1 MTITANRRQLLAAAS
16 GFGTILCAPA
26 IVRAQTGRQVNLYT
40 ARHYGTDD
48 AFYAAFRAS
57 TGITVNRV
65 EAGADA
71 LIQRISAEGT
81 NSPVDVFIT
90 VDAGNLERAR
100 AANLFQPV
108 NSEAIRARVPA
119 HLRDPEGHWFGFTT
133 RARVIMY
140 HKDRVR
146 PEQLSTYEDL
156 ADPKWKGRLLI
167 RSSTNIYN
175 QSLTGSVLAARGEAA
190 TEAWARGI
198 AANMARPPRGGDSD
212 QFRAVFAGEGDLAV
226 ANTYYLGNLLR
237 ENKTEDQGLIQKIG
251 VFFPNQGDRGT
262 HVNLSGAGMA
272 RHSRNKD
279 AALAFLEYLAS
290 DAAQR
295 HFADTNSEYPVVG
308 TVPAPQRIGAWGN
321 FKQDQ
326 LNAATFA
333 KNNAAALQLMDR
345 TGWK

>member
-1 MTITANRRQLLAAAS
+1 MSFITNRRQFLTASAGFAAALAA
-16 GFGTILCAPA
+16 PHV
-26 IVRAQTGRQVNLYT
+26 VRAQADRQVNLYT

-48 AFYAAFRAS
+48 AFYAAFKDA

-71 LIQRISAEGT
+71 LIQRIAAEGA

-119 HLRDPEGHWFGFTT
+119 NLRDPDGNWFGFTT

-156 ADPKWKGRLLI
+156 ADPKWKGKLLI

-190 TEAWARGI
+190 TEVWARGI
-198 AANMARPPRGGDSD
+198 AANLARPPRGGDTD
-212 QFRAVFAGEGDLAV
+212 QIRAAFAGEGDLAV
-226 ANTYYLGNLLR
+226 SNTYYLGNLLR
-237 ENKTEDQGLIQKIG
+237 ENRPDDQPLLQKIG

-272 RHSRNKD
+272 RHAKNKD

-295 HFADTNSEYPVVG
+295 HFAETNSEYPAVG
-308 TVPAPQRIGAWGN
+308 NVPAPQRIAAWGT
-321 FKQDQ
+321 FRQDP

-333 KNNAAALQLMDR
+333 RNNAAALQIMDR
-345 TGWK
+345 AGWR

>member
-1 MTITANRRQLLAAAS
+1 MPLIANRRQFLATGAGLGAALAMPS
-16 GFGTILCAPA
+16 
-26 IVRAQTGRQVNLYT
+26 IVRAQTDRQVNLYT
-40 ARHYGTDD
+40 ARHYGSDE
-48 AFYAAFRAS
+48 AFYAAFKAA

-71 LIQRISAEGT
+71 LIQRIVAEGA

-108 NSEAIRARVPA
+108 ASEAIRARVPA
-119 HLRDPEGHWFGFTT
+119 HLRDPDGNWFGFTT

-140 HKDRVR
+140 HKDRIK

-156 ADPKWKGRLLI
+156 ADQKWKGKLLI

-175 QSLTGSVLAARGEAA
+175 QSLTGSVLAARGETA

-198 AANMARPPRGGDSD
+198 AANFARPPRGGDTD
-212 QFRAVFAGEGDLAV
+212 QIRAVFAGEGDLAV
-226 ANTYYLGNLLR
+226 SNTYYLGNLLR
-237 ENKTEDQGLIQKIG
+237 ENKPEDQALLQKIG
-251 VFFPNQGDRGT
+251 VFFPNSGDRGT

-272 RHSRNKD
+272 RHARNKD
-279 AALAFLEYLAS
+279 AALALLEYLAS

-295 HFADTNSEYPVVG
+295 HFAETNSEYPVVVG
-308 TVPAPQRIGAWGN
+308 VPAPQRIAAWGG
-321 FKQDQ
+321 FRQDQ

-333 KNNAAALQLMDR
+333 KNNSAALQIMDR
-345 TGWK
+345 AGWK

>member
-1 MTITANRRQLLAAAS
+1 MTMIANRRQFLAASA
-16 GFGTILCAPA
+16 GLGAYIAAPA
-26 IVRAQTGRQVNLYT
+26 IVRAQTDRQVNLYT

-48 AFYAAFRAS
+48 AFYAAFKAA

-71 LIQRISAEGT
+71 LIQRISAEGA

-100 AANLFQPV
+100 ATNLFQPV

-119 HLRDPEGHWFGFTT
+119 HLRDPDGNWFGFTT

-156 ADPKWKGRLLI
+156 ADPKWKGKVLI

-190 TEAWARGI
+190 TEVWARGI
-198 AANMARPPRGGDSD
+198 AANLARAPRGGDTD
-212 QFRAVFAGEGDLAV
+212 QFRAAFAGEGDLAIS
-226 ANTYYLGNLLR
+226 NTYYLGNLLR
-237 ENKTEDQGLIQKIG
+237 ENKPEDQPLLQKMG
-251 VFFPNQGDRGT
+251 VFFPNQSDRGA

-272 RHSRNKD
+272 RHAKNKD
-279 AALAFLEYLAS
+279 AALAFLEYLSS

-295 HFADTNSEYPVVG
+295 HFAETNSEYPVVA
-308 TVPAPQRIGAWGN
+308 TVPAPQRIAAWGS

-326 LNAATFA
+326 LNAATYA
-333 KNNAAALQLMDR
+333 KNNAAALQIMDR
-345 TGWK
+345 AGWK

>member
-1 MTITANRRQLLAAAS
+1 MTIIANRRQFLAASA
-16 GFGTILCAPA
+16 GFGATLAAPA
-26 IVRAQTGRQVNLYT
+26 IVRAQAGRQVNLYT
-40 ARHYGTDD
+40 ARHYGSDD
-48 AFYAAFRAS
+48 AFYAAFKAAS
-57 TGITVNRV
+57 GITVNRV

-71 LIQRISAEGT
+71 LIQRIAAEGAS
-81 NSPVDVFIT
+81 SPVDVFIT

-119 HLRDPEGHWFGFTT
+119 NLRDPDGNWFGFTT

-156 ADPKWKGRLLI
+156 ADQKWKGKVLV

-175 QSLTGSVLAARGEAA
+175 QSLTGAVLAARGEAA

-198 AANMARPPRGGDSD
+198 AANMARPPRGGDTD
-212 QFRAVFAGEGDLAV
+212 QIRAMFAGEGELAI

-237 ENKTEDQGLIQKIG
+237 ENKPDDQALLQKVG
-251 VFFPNQGDRGT
+251 VFFPNQNDRGT

-272 RHSRNKD
+272 RHAKNKD
-279 AALAFLEYLAS
+279 EALALLEFLAS

-295 HFADTNSEYPVVG
+295 HFAETNSEFPVVG
-308 TVPAPQRIGAWGN
+308 SVPAPQRIAAWGA
-321 FKQDQ
+321 FRQDS

-333 KNNAAALQLMDR
+333 KNNAAALQIMDR
-345 TGWK
+345 AGWK

>member
-1 MTITANRRQLLAAAS
+1 MKIITDRRQFLAAGA
-16 GFGTILCAPA
+16 GFGATLAMPTI
-26 IVRAQTGRQVNLYT
+26 VGAQTDRHVNLYT

-48 AFYAAFRAS
+48 AFYTAFKAA

-71 LIQRISAEGT
+71 LIQRITAEGA

-119 HLRDPEGHWFGFTT
+119 HLRDPDGNWFGFTT
-133 RARVIMY
+133 RARVIVY

-156 ADPKWKGRLLI
+156 ADPKWKGKLLI

-190 TEAWARGI
+190 TLAWARGI
-198 AANMARPPRGGDSD
+198 AANLARPPRGGDTD
-212 QFRAVFAGEGDLAV
+212 QIKAAFAGEGDLAV
-226 ANTYYLGNLLR
+226 SNTYYLGNMLR
-237 ENKTEDQGLIQKIG
+237 ENKADDQPLLQKMA
-251 VFFPNQGDRGT
+251 VHFPNQGDRGT
-262 HVNLSGAGMA
+262 HMNLSGAGMA
-272 RHSRNKD
+272 RHARNKE
-279 AALAFLEYLAS
+279 AAIAFLEYLAS

-295 HFADTNSEYPVVG
+295 HFAETNSEYPVVD
-308 TVPAPQRIGAWGN
+308 TVPAPQRIAAWGN
-321 FKQDQ
+321 FKQDP
-326 LNAATFA
+326 LNAAIFA
-333 KNNAAALQLMDR
+333 RNNAAALQLMDR
-345 TGWK
+345 SGWK

>member
-1 MTITANRRQLLAAAS
+1 MTIHADRRRFLSACAGLGAVLA
-16 GFGTILCAPA
+16 APA
-26 IVRAQTGRQVNLYT
+26 IVRAQAGKQVNIYT
-40 ARHYGTDD
+40 ARHYVSDEV
-48 AFYAAFRAS
+48 FYAAFKAA

-71 LIQRISAEGT
+71 LIQRIVAEGP
-81 NSPVDVFIT
+81 NSPVDVIVT

-100 AANLFQPV
+100 AASLFQPV

-119 HLRDPEGHWFGFTT
+119 HLRDPDGNWFGFTT

-140 HKDRVR
+140 HKDRIR

-156 ADPKWKGRLLI
+156 AAPKWKGRLLI

-175 QSLTGSVLAARGEAA
+175 QSLTGSILAARGEAA

-198 AANMARPPRGGDSD
+198 AANMARPPRGGDTD
-212 QFRAVFAGEGDLAV
+212 QFRAVYAGEGDLALS
-226 ANTYYLGNLLR
+226 NTYYLGNMLR
-237 ENKTEDQGLIQKIG
+237 ENKPEDQALIGKTG

-272 RHSRNKD
+272 RHAKNKD

-295 HFADTNSEYPVVG
+295 HFAETNSEYPVVG
-308 TVPAPQRIGAWGN
+308 SVPPPQRIAAWGS
-321 FKQDQ
+321 FKQDM

-333 KNNAAALQLMDR
+333 RNNAAALQIMDR
-345 TGWK
+345 AGWK